1 MSPIRIDIWSDF
13 VCPFCYMGEA
23 LLQQALQDY
32 DDADQVTIR
41 YHSYQLMP
49 ELPTDTAMNSTEMLV
64 QHKGMAREQAEAA
77 NAQVTGRAASLGLD
91 YRLEQSIAANTRTAH
106 RLTHY
111 AAEHGT
117 QRTLVRRLFA
127 AHFTEGLNL
136 GDADTLA
143 DLAAEA
149 GLNREAAYGV
159 VVGDDYA
166 AAVDADIAQAKQ
178 IGASGVPF
186 FVFNQRLALSGAQP
200 VEAFKD
206 ALRQAA
212 EEPAERL

>member
-13 VCPFCYMGEA
+13 ICPFCYMGEA

-32 DDADQVTIR
+32 DADQVTIQ

-49 ELPTDTAMNSTEMLV
+49 DLPTDTAMNSTELLV
-64 QHKGMAREQAEAA
+64 THKGMPREQAEAA
-77 NAQVTGRAASLGLD
+77 NAQVTERAASVGLD
-91 YRLEQSIAANTRTAH
+91 YQLEQSIVTNTRTAH

-111 AAEHGT
+111 AAEHGR
-117 QRTLVRRLFA
+117 QHRLVRRLFA
-127 AHFTEGLNL
+127 AHFTEGSHV

-149 GLNREAAYGV
+149 GLDRDAAHAV
-159 VVGDDYA
+159 VVGDHYSAD
-166 AAVDADIAQAKQ
+166 VDADIAQAQQ
-178 IGASGVPF
+178 IGVSGVPF

-200 VEAFKD
+200 VEAFQQ
-206 ALRQAA
+206 ALQQAQEQPVA
-212 EEPAERL
+212 Q

>member
-32 DDADQVTIR
+32 DDADQVTIH

-49 ELPTDTAMNSTEMLV
+49 DLAPEAAMNSTELLV
-64 QHKGMAREQAEAA
+64 QQKGMAREQAEAA
-77 NAQVTGRAASLGLD
+77 NAQVTERAASVGLD
-91 YRLEQSIAANTRTAH
+91 YRLEQSIATNTRTAH

-111 AAEHGT
+111 AAEHGK
-117 QRTLVRRLFA
+117 QRALVRRLFA
-127 AHFTEGLNL
+127 AHFTEGLHV

-143 DLAAEA
+143 DLAAEV
-149 GLNREAAYGV
+149 GLDRDAAYAV

-166 AAVDADIAQAKQ
+166 TAVDADIAQAQQ
-178 IGASGVPF
+178 IGVTGVPF

-200 VEAFKD
+200 VKAFQQ
-206 ALRQAA
+206 ALQQAT
-212 EEPAERL
+212 E